1 MNEFSLKLT
10 TAIGDKWLVANLLG
24 EFDKDPET
32 ALTAYAQG
40 AIEALNEQLF
50 DNEELFNRSF
60 PDGDVSKKD
69 LKEFFGVLYMMVGQ
83 KLIEEL

>member
-10 TAIGDKWLVANLLG
+10 TAIGNKWLVSELLG
-24 EFDKDPET
+24 EFNKDPET

-40 AIEALNEQLF
+40 AIKALNEQLF
-50 DNEELFNRSF
+50 DNEELFNLLF
-60 PDGDVSKKD
+60 PDVSKKD
-69 LKEFFGVLYMMVGQ
+69 LKEFFGVLYTMVGQ